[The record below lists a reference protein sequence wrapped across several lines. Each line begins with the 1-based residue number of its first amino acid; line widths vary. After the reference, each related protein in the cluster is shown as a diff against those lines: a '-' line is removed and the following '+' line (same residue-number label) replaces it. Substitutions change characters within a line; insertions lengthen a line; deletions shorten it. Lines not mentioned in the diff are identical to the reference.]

1 MANTVRV
8 NIKED
13 IDSAG
18 YFSIQVDETKDV
30 SKKEQISLVVRYFLG
45 GVVRKEFLHFKE
57 AVGLDAE
64 SLFNVFKKILV
75 MVRLT

>member
-1 MANTVRV
+1 MRV

-45 GVVRKEFLHFKE
+45 GEVREEFLHFKE